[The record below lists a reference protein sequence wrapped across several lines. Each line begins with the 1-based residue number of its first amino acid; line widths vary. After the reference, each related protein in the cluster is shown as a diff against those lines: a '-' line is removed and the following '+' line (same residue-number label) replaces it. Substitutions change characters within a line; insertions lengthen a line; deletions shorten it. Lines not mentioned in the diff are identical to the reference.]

1 MLAYFWM
8 GAIGVSVLSISF
20 YVLHT
25 LPFKPFL
32 CQLFREGGLPR
43 LLNLQP

>member
-25 LPFKPFL
+25 LCL
-32 CQLFREGGLPR
+32 LSLFFVDSSEKGVCLDF
-43 LLNLQP
+43 

>member
-25 LPFKPFL
+25 LPFIFFVNSSEKGVCLDF
-32 CQLFREGGLPR
+32 
-43 LLNLQP
+43 